1 VAYKVH
7 KLNNGIRVVHI
18 PSSSIVCYCGL
29 IINTGSRDEYED
41 EHGMAHFIEH
51 TIFKGTEKRRALHI
65 LNRMDEVGG
74 ELNAYT
80 TKEETTIHASFL
92 ARDFERAIELITD
105 MVFGS
110 VFPEKE
116 LEKEKIVIAD
126 EIASYKDTP
135 SESIFDEFEEQLF
148 ASPALGHNILGSV
161 ESLAT
166 FDKEK
171 IQRFMKRCYNT
182 DQMVFSVL
190 GDIRE
195 DKVLRM
201 AEKYLGSIAPN
212 IRNFERSISKEE
224 FVVSHRRED
233 KDTYQGHVLL
243 GGEAPG
249 IYGEEKF
256 HMSVLNNLLGGP
268 CMNSRLSLLL
278 RERNGIGYNVETNY
292 TTFSDTGLFTIYYG
306 TDTSNIERSLRIV
319 NRELERICEVPF
331 TQAQMSKIIRQI
343 KGQLLMTTVNGE
355 SQMLSVGR
363 SALFFDMVD
372 DVSEIVER
380 VGVITAMDIIN
391 VANKYIKPQCLSSLI
406 YK

>member
-1 VAYKVH
+1 MAYKVH

-51 TIFKGTEKRRALHI
+51 TIFKGTAKRRALHI

-92 ARDFERAIELITD
+92 VRDFERAIELITD

-148 ASPALGHNILGSV
+148 ASPSLGHNILGSV

-212 IRNFERSISKEE
+212 IRNFERSIGKEE

>member
-1 VAYKVH
+1 MAYKVH

-51 TIFKGTEKRRALHI
+51 TIFKGTAKRRAFHI

-105 MVFGS
+105 MVFDS

-148 ASPALGHNILGSV
+148 ASPSLGHNILGSV

-166 FDKEK
+166 FDREK

-372 DVSEIVER
+372 DVNEIVER
-380 VGVITAMDIIN
+380 VGVITAKDIIN